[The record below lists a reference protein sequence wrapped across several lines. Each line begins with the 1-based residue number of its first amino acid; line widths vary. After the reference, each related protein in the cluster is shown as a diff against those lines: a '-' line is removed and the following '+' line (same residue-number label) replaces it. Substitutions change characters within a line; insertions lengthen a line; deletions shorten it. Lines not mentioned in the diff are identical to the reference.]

1 MRNLLLV
8 AAVALSTTG
17 CGIIYKQP
25 IYQGNLIREDAV
37 AKLQVGQSKQQVTA
51 LLGTPSVPDP
61 FHAQRW
67 DYTSTERVNRLGR
80 TDVKNF
86 VVYFENDVVTRWEGD
101 YFPANDKALAQQTV
115 RQFGRNLPKDKKK
128 KGGRRA
134 TLPVL
139 RTGLGDQPPRAR
151 RRRLSLGSACR
162 TRSSSTRSPSS
173 STCCGRASTPCTATA
188 GQSALPSSPAAATAS
203 ALSLIHI

>member
-37 AKLQVGQSKQQVTA
+37 SKLQAGQSKQQVTE
-51 LLGTPSVPDP
+51 LLGTPSIADP

-67 DYTSTERVNRLGR
+67 DYTASQRVNRLGR
-80 TDVKNF
+80 TEVKNF
-86 VVYFENDVVTRWEGD
+86 TVYFDNDVVSRWDGD
-101 YFPANDKALAQQTV
+101 YFPSQDAALARETV

-128 KGGRRA
+128 RGR
-134 TLPVL
+134 
-139 RTGLGDQPPRAR
+139 
-151 RRRLSLGSACR
+151 
-162 TRSSSTRSPSS
+162 
-173 STCCGRASTPCTATA
+173 
-188 GQSALPSSPAAATAS
+188 
-203 ALSLIHI
+203 